1 MKAVHVNH
9 LARLI
14 LLAFLLR
21 ALIPA
26 GYMPGHGQG
35 APGMTLCVSGLPAT
49 VIQALSLDASD
60 AHDEPPMLLCAF
72 GASVGHLAMLVGALA
87 LVVMLLLTH
96 WATSWR
102 VMAQLCVQAVRG
114 PPVGSRA
121 PPIWPPAS

>member
-1 MKAVHVNH
+1 MKAAHVNF
-9 LARLI
+9 ARLI

-35 APGMTLCVSGLPAT
+35 ALGMTLCVSGLPTT
-49 VIQALSLDASD
+49 VIQALSLDTSG

-72 GASVGHLAMLVGALA
+72 GASVSPLAMLMGALV
-87 LVVMLLLTH
+87 LMVMLVLAQ
-96 WATSWR
+96 WIVPWR
-102 VMAQLCVQAVRG
+102 AVVQFCVQAVRG

-121 PPIWPPAS
+121 PPIAPADL